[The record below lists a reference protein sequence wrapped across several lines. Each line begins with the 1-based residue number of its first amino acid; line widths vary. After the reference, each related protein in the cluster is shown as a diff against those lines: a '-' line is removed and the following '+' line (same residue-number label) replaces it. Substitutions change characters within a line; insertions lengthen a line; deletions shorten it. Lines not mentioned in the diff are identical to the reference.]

1 MSLKNKSIALVGYGS
16 SSRAMCNYLL
26 KREIYPVVRNKEIV
40 PVPSGVRLITENYLD
55 TSEDIVFRSPGIR
68 PDRIKASGRVTTEV
82 AYALEITR
90 GTKIGISGSDGKT
103 TTSSLIYNML
113 TADGLQATLC
123 GNIGTPVIEY
133 ASDSTLNTYT
143 VCELSSFQLMDMH
156 PMLDVCAITGI
167 SENHLDWHT
176 SMNEYIEAK
185 AHILENAGLSI
196 LNYDDEIVR
205 GLENRTQASALFSL
219 HDLSSTRVSAEAIAY
234 LKNGYLFCNGVK
246 IISADELR
254 LRGRFNIANA
264 LCALCVVWNI
274 VDIEAI
280 RHTLRTF
287 SGAPGRMELV
297 DSVGG
302 VDFIC
307 SSIDSTPTRT
317 VATLSALDV
326 SKCVLILGGYDK
338 GVSYAPLAEATRGLR
353 GAVLCGANADKI
365 ESAIKNNTQIK
376 KATRLEDAVMLAVE
390 MARKG
395 DAVLLSPAS
404 ASFDM
409 FNSYKEREQKFKEIV
424 RGLKWKKSGSF

>member
-156 PMLDVCAITGI
+156 PMLDVCALTGI

-185 AHILENAGLSI
+185 ANILENAGLSI

-264 LCALCVVWNI
+264 LCALCAVWNI

-317 VATLSALDV
+317 V
-326 SKCVLILGGYDK
+326 
-338 GVSYAPLAEATRGLR
+338 
-353 GAVLCGANADKI
+353 
-365 ESAIKNNTQIK
+365 
-376 KATRLEDAVMLAVE
+376 
-390 MARKG
+390 
-395 DAVLLSPAS
+395 
-404 ASFDM
+404 
-409 FNSYKEREQKFKEIV
+409 
-424 RGLKWKKSGSF
+424 